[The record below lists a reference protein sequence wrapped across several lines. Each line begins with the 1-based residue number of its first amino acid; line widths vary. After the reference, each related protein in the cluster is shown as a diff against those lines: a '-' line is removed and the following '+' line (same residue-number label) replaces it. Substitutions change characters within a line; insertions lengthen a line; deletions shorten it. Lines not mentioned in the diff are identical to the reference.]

1 MKKNIILSVLL
12 VVVTL
17 TSQAKKDTNAWK
29 NEKSLEQQYVV
40 FKENLNFWNG
50 SFFLKEAQ
58 LDELYNALTDSI
70 SSLESKMSE
79 EAVLVKSLQREL
91 NTANKTIE
99 DTKAELESS
108 IKNQNAIEIFG
119 QNVDK
124 SIYTFVMSMIILG
137 LLVFL
142 VILFLLFKRNS
153 NVTSRTKKE
162 YSELKEEFE
171 IHKKNALERYTKIN
185 MELHHTR
192 LKLNRK

>member
-79 EAVLVKSLQREL
+79 EAVQVKSLQREL
-91 NTANKTIE
+91 NTANKTLE
-99 DTKAELESS
+99 GTKAELESS

>member
-91 NTANKTIE
+91 NTANKTLE

>member
-91 NTANKTIE
+91 NTANKSLE

-153 NVTSRTKKE
+153 NVTSRTRKE